1 MKPFNLEKALAGEF
15 CQTRDGRKARVIFN
29 EKELHPGSS
38 QPILGFITT
47 ADGAWFS
54 NLRRW
59 NIDGIHSYY
68 ATPHALDLVGMWEE
82 PQPKVNIMGLPSPL
96 LKVEDGER
104 VWCWIDYNG
113 SYRTLEFTFE
123 QSSTSDKC
131 KLESGLIFAT
141 EEDAQ
146 AWLDAMK
153 GARR

>member
-1 MKPFNLEKALAGEF
+1 MKPFNREEALSGKPCINAKGN
-15 CQTRDGRKARVIFN
+15 KVVIFADAGN
-29 EKELHPGSS
+29 LIESTYPLFGVVYAQVGMNYVERYSATGDVPGFESK
-38 QPILGFITT
+38 
-47 ADGAWFS
+47 
-54 NLRRW
+54 
-59 NIDGIHSYY
+59 
-68 ATPHALDLVGMWEE
+68 LVGMWED

-96 LKVEDGER
+96 LKVEDGES